1 MGGEGQKILLKRQQ
15 QGVMGWEEDRVPD
28 SEVWG
33 VELGRGNKVEETLT
47 GGRMDED
54 ICGPSH

>member
-1 MGGEGQKILLKRQQ
+1 
-15 QGVMGWEEDRVPD
+15 MGWEEDRVPD